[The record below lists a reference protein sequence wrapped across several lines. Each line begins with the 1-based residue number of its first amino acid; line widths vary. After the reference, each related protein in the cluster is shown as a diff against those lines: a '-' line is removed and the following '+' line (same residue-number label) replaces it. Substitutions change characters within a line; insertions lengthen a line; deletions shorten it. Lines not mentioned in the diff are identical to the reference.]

1 MPTSFVGTQHLRKT
15 QCAYLWINRAL
26 CTTDG
31 DKCAHNAGDT
41 QRCGQ
46 QTRTLAVRR
55 ATRAG
60 SASSVVN
67 RLRSVSA
74 ERSDIATLDITERR
88 EAAGQVLDVVL
99 VGVSPSPLGAIFV
112 LGRPALG
119 GFTGHI
125 VLKRTFE
132 LRPDPGQRQ
141 RFQLGNV
148 AGLCCSR
155 PLAASALAADSP
167 ACDCAVFSWRLGI
180 QPPAVRRPPQPADRQ
195 AQMSYRQL
203 MGAREGRVT
212 PKCG

>member
-1 MPTSFVGTQHLRKT
+1 
-15 QCAYLWINRAL
+15 
-26 CTTDG
+26 
-31 DKCAHNAGDT
+31 
-41 QRCGQ
+41 
-46 QTRTLAVRR
+46 
-55 ATRAG
+55 
-60 SASSVVN
+60 VVN

-132 LRPDPGQRQ
+132 LRPDPGQRE

-148 AGLCCSR
+148 AGLCLQPTLGRFGTRHGLAGVRLCCVQLAFGDSASR
-155 PLAASALAADSP
+155 SAAAAAAS
-167 ACDCAVFSWRLGI
+167 
-180 QPPAVRRPPQPADRQ
+180 
-195 AQMSYRQL
+195 
-203 MGAREGRVT
+203 
-212 PKCG
+212 